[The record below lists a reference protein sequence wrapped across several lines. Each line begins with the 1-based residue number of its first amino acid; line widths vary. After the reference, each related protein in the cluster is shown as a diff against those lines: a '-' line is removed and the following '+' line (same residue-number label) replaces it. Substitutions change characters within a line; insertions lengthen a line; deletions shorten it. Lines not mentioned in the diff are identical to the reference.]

1 MPTFED
7 IWRDVLLQAPDVPLM
22 TARKFV
28 RDTYL
33 QLSGRR
39 GWDYLRQEGTLL
51 TAAARTAVVDVTLGD
66 ATVTS
71 AALFLA
77 ADVGR
82 QFRIGSGET
91 FTILSL
97 TSTSAIELDRPYSGT
112 TAVGTT
118 ASILDAYV
126 TVPADFARFDTI
138 VDLIQQRRLPW
149 WTSQDELNGY
159 DPMRLNSGMP
169 LLLSPITPDP
179 LTQRARFEWWP
190 RPTQAAAYPMV
201 YYRRPITPADTD
213 LLRGVLAERPDVL
226 ELGALARAAKYPGTA
241 DRPNAY
247 FNLPLARELQAEF
260 EALALQVDLRD
271 DDLAPQDYVPNEL
284 WTRVAGWDYTR
295 NLHTMRQTDAG
306 AFDAFVSW

>member
-1 MPTFED
+1 MPTYED
-7 IWRDVLLQAPDVPLM
+7 IWRDVLLQAPDVPMM

-28 RDTYL
+28 RDVYL

-51 TAAARTAVVDVTLGD
+51 TKASRSVVVDVVLGS
-66 ATVTS
+66 AAVAS

-91 FTILSL
+91 FTVLSF
-97 TSTSAIELDRPYSGT
+97 TSTSAMTLDRPYSAV

-138 VDLIQQRRLPW
+138 LDLVQQRRLPW
-149 WTSQDELNGY
+149 WTSQDELNGL
-159 DPMRLNSGMP
+159 DPMRLNSGAP
-169 LLLSPITPDP
+169 RLLSAITPDP
-179 LTQRARFEWWP
+179 VTLRPRYEWWP
-190 RPTQAAAYPMV
+190 RPTVAAAYPMI
-201 YYRRPITPADTD
+201 YFRRPATPADTD

-260 EALALQVDLRD
+260 EAVALQVDLRD
-271 DDLAPQDYVPNEL
+271 DDVAPQDYVPNEL
-284 WTRVAGWDYTR
+284 WTRAVGWEYSM
-295 NLHTMRQTDAG
+295 NLHTLRQTDAG
-306 AFDAFVSW
+306 AWDGYF